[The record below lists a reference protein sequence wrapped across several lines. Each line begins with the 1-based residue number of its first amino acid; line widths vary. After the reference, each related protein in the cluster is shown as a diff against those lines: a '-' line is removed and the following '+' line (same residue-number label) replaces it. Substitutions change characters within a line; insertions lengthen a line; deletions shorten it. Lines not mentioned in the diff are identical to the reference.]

1 MTPWNVRFD
10 LFGCPW
16 LSCSSNSWISAP
28 SKPLTLRRPFCC
40 SSKRSKGPSKLGA
53 SWSNTEGSGHGPNGG
68 SHLIF
73 HLFFKRDLPAM
84 LQCSLCM
91 SVPTILPGLPASP

>member
-1 MTPWNVRFD
+1 MRPWNVRFD

-40 SSKRSKGPSKLGA
+40 SSKRSKGSPSKLGA
-53 SWSNTEGSGHGPNGG
+53 SWSNTEGSGHGPWANGG
-68 SHLIF
+68 SHLISP
-73 HLFFKRDLPAM
+73 FF
-84 LQCSLCM
+84 
-91 SVPTILPGLPASP
+91 